1 MKKVAEVAK
10 SIVGA
15 ILGED
20 TPLAADHVGQ
30 IWKSVFATR

>member
-1 MKKVAEVAK
+1 MKKFAEVAK
-10 SIVGA
+10 SVVGA

-20 TPLAADHVGQ
+20 TQLAADHVRQ

>member
-1 MKKVAEVAK
+1 MKKVAVVAK
-10 SIVGA
+10 SIIGA

-20 TPLAADHVGQ
+20 TQLAADHVRQ